1 MGFQVVTEAGPFSA
15 FVIPGSAA
23 RPRNDD
29 LCRNKPERQR
39 STRPKARQVARLLA
53 GLALLTLA
61 GCSDSGLT
69 DAEKATVASLSLD
82 AMPPLPA
89 DPSNRVADEPA
100 AAALGATL
108 FFEPRLSGN
117 GDVSCST
124 CHQVDRQF
132 QDGRPLGRGVGLT
145 DRRTMPLAGV
155 AWSPW
160 QFWDGRGDSL
170 WAQALS
176 PLEDAREHAGTR
188 TAYARYVASHL
199 KDRYERIFG
208 PVPDLSGLPER
219 AGPLGTA
226 GERTAWESIPVEKR
240 AEIDTIFANIGKAL
254 AAFERSIRHEETRF
268 DRFARALATGET
280 PSGDAALSDEE
291 LAGLK
296 LFVGRANCV
305 TCHAGPRFSDEH
317 FHNTGVPQPPDLPR
331 DEGRAAG
338 IAKALA
344 DPFNCLGI
352 FSDAKPGQ
360 CAELRFVAKD
370 DPHMVRAF
378 KTPSLRGAASRP
390 PYMHSGQIA
399 TLEAV
404 LDHYS
409 VAPAPPRGE
418 SELKPLDLSGEE
430 KRALVAFLG
439 TLDAVE
445 QPD

>member
-1 MGFQVVTEAGPFSA
+1 MSRSISA
-15 FVIPGSAA
+15 SDIL
-23 RPRNDD
+23 RW
-29 LCRNKPERQR
+29 
-39 STRPKARQVARLLA
+39 LA
-53 GLALLTLA
+53 TALLLTLA
-61 GCSDSGLT
+61 GCSDSGL
-69 DAEKATVASLSLD
+69 DEQEKAVVASLALD
-82 AMPPLPA
+82 ALPPLPP
-89 DPSNRVADEPA
+89 DPSNRVADDPA

-124 CHQVDRQF
+124 CHQIDRQF

-145 DRRTMPLAGV
+145 NRRTMPLAGV

-160 QFWDGRGDSL
+160 QFWDGRRDSL
-170 WAQALS
+170 WAQALG

-188 TAYARYVASHL
+188 TAYARYVATHL

-208 PVPDLSGLPER
+208 PLPDLTGLPER
-219 AGPLGTA
+219 AGPLGSDV
-226 GERTAWESIPVEKR
+226 ERAAWETVPASKR
-240 AEIDTIFANIGKAL
+240 AEIDTVFANIGKSI

-268 DRFARALATGET
+268 DRFARAIAAGET
-280 PSGDAALSDEE
+280 PSGDAALSPEE

-296 LFVGRANCV
+296 LFVGRANCS

-317 FHNTGVPQPPDLPR
+317 FHNTGVPQPVELPP

-344 DPFNCLGI
+344 DPFNCLGA
-352 FSDAKPGQ
+352 FSDAKPEQ

-404 LDHYS
+404 VDHY
-409 VAPAPPRGE
+409 AAAPPAPSGE
-418 SELKPLDLSGEE
+418 SELKRLDLSQDE

-439 TLDAVE
+439 TLD
-445 QPD
+445 